1 MSLQYTRN
9 TKLNN
14 KNISAVTVPFSP
26 SFPSDLNIPA
36 KMGIYEGCVAER
48 CAREFFSPEPISRT
62 GNYYPR
68 YRITGLMETGTCHIS
83 YLARPLFEYSLPS
96 KYGFSK

>member
-1 MSLQYTRN
+1 
-9 TKLNN
+9 
-14 KNISAVTVPFSP
+14 
-26 SFPSDLNIPA
+26 
-36 KMGIYEGCVAER
+36 MGIYEGCVAER